1 MRIVPWD
8 ADDPTAVKAC
18 YEVSQAVMRA
28 DDPLGPPMSKR
39 VLRAV
44 LKSPADPAQ
53 TWLVPGDTP
62 GTARGVY
69 HMRLP
74 DRENRQRASLYIEV
88 HPDYR
93 RRGIGRE
100 LLRHATERAAA
111 DGRSVLSTS
120 TIIGSPGEV
129 FALQAGATPGI
140 AEARRVQALAK
151 LPAVQVAA
159 LRSDA
164 ERAAGGYSLVTWTD
178 RTPEEYLAGA
188 AAVFNAMSDAP
199 HNPGHESRVWDA
211 ERVRAQLDDQ
221 RELFGSRGYF
231 VAALQDATG
240 EMAAISQVE
249 VDPEHPEW
257 GTQQITAVARPH
269 RGHRLGLL
277 VKTAMLE
284 WLASAEPQL
293 ERIVTWNATA
303 NEHMIAINE
312 QLGYE
317 LFDPQSRSYELS
329 VASVLGSDRGSGPGA
344 GPGAG

>member
-1 MRIVPWD
+1 MPWVA
-8 ADDPTAVKAC
+8 ADLTVVKAC

-44 LKSPADPAQ
+44 LKSRAEPAQ
-53 TWLVPGDTP
+53 TWFVPGDTA
-62 GTARGVY
+62 GTARGSY
-69 HMRLP
+69 HLRLP
-74 DRENRQRASLYIEV
+74 DRENRHRAGLYLEV
-88 HPDYR
+88 HPEYR
-93 RRGIGRE
+93 RRGIGSA
-100 LLRHATERAAA
+100 LLRHAAQQAAE
-111 DGRSVLSTS
+111 DGRSVLGTGA
-120 TIIGSPGEV
+120 ILGSPGEA
-129 FALQAGATPGI
+129 FARHVGATPGL
-140 AEARRVQALAK
+140 ADARRVQVLAK
-151 LPAVQVAA
+151 LPAGRVAA
-159 LRSDA
+159 LRESA
-164 ERAAGGYSLVTWTD
+164 ARAAAGDSLVTWTG

-211 ERVRAQLDDQ
+211 ERVREQIDDQ

-231 VAALQDATG
+231 IAALQAATG

-249 VDPEHPEW
+249 VDPEHPGW

-293 ERIVTWNATA
+293 ERIVTWNAAA
-303 NEHMIAINE
+303 NDHMIAINE
-312 QLGYE
+312 ELGYE
-317 LFDPQSRSYELS
+317 LLGPQSRSYELP
-329 VASVLGSDRGSGPGA
+329 VASVLGSGSGIG
-344 GPGAG
+344 

>member
-1 MRIVPWD
+1 MRIVPWV
-8 ADDPTAVKAC
+8 ADDPTVVKAC

-39 VLRAV
+39 VLRA
-44 LKSPADPAQ
+44 LFIARSEPAQ
-53 TWLVPGDTP
+53 TWFVPGDAP
-62 GTARGVY
+62 DTAHGVY

-74 DRENRQRASLYIEV
+74 DRENRQRASLYVEV
-88 HPDYR
+88 HPDCR
-93 RRGIGRE
+93 RRGIGTA
-100 LLRHATERAAA
+100 LLRHAAERAAA
-111 DGRSVLSTS
+111 DGRSVLVTS
-120 TIIGSPGEV
+120 TLIESPGEA
-129 FALQAGATPGI
+129 FARQVGAAPGI
-140 AEARRVQALAK
+140 AEARRVQLLAK
-151 LPAVQVAA
+151 LSAGQVAA
-159 LRSDA
+159 LRADA
-164 ERAAGGYSLVTWTD
+164 ERAADGYTLVTWTD

-211 ERVRAQLDDQ
+211 ERVREQFDDL
-221 RELFGSRGYF
+221 RDLFGSRGYS
-231 VAALQDATG
+231 VAALADATG

-249 VDPEHPEW
+249 LDPEHPEW

-293 ERIVTWNATA
+293 ERIVTWNAAA

-317 LFDPQSRSYELS
+317 LLDPQSRSYELP
-329 VASVLGSDRGSGPGA
+329 VADVLGA
-344 GPGAG
+344 G